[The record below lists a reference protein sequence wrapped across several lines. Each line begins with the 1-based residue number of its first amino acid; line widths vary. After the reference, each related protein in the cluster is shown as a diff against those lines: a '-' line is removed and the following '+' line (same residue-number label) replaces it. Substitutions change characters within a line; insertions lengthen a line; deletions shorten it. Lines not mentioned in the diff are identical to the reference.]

1 MAAKFLTG
9 DKELDRRLM
18 LVGGKIAD
26 KAVTSGIRAGL
37 GEIRRAIRAQVPN
50 PSAKK
55 TIASRFKRKRKL
67 GLTVAKVGA
76 GVGPRKQQ
84 NAGGSRGSRGGVGIS
99 KNNAH
104 WYFLGTS
111 QRTTTNGANRG
122 SMPANNAVAL
132 GYARSSSAAMSK
144 VKNKILAV
152 LEREVAKLK

>member
-1 MAAKFLTG
+1 MQIKPLRLEFGRDLAKSDEQSGLRFL
-9 DKELDRRLM
+9 
-18 LVGGKIAD
+18 I
-26 KAVTSGIRAGL
+26 
-37 GEIRRAIRAQVPN
+37 QVQ
-50 PSAKK
+50 KK
-55 TIASRFKRKRKL
+55 TIARRFKRKRKL
-67 GLTVAKVGA
+67 GLTEAKVGA

-111 QRTTTNGANRG
+111 QRTTSNGANRG

-144 VKNKILAV
+144 VKNKTLAV
-152 LEREVAKLK
+152 IEREVAKLK